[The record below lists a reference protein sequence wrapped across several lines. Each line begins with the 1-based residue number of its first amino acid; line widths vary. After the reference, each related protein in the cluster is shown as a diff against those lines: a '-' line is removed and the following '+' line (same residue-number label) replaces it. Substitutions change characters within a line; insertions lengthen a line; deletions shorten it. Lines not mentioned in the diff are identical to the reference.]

1 MRGRGHSPSPSEH
14 PAPLALTPPLAWC
27 GTVIV
32 LERPVPA
39 HRTPW
44 RPQEPAGCPVPAPPL
59 HAGGACGQC
68 PVPGRVPRGPHG
80 PALMQAGVPPQ
91 LCCGASGPLPSTW
104 RTSCSGRGDS
114 SCGCA
119 RSSPPL
125 SGHMRGGGQAAV
137 GKGRGSASGAEV
149 GASPDAKLPCSRVCP
164 SPRRGTGPSGLRLQK
179 TAAPRGPPEARVPR
193 GLAPAGG

>member
-44 RPQEPAGCPVPAPPL
+44 RPREPARCPVPAPPL

-149 GASPDAKLPCSRVCP
+149 GGIAGHEAPLLPGLPLPQTGHRALGASSAEDGGAQ
-164 SPRRGTGPSGLRLQK
+164 GP
-179 TAAPRGPPEARVPR
+179 A
-193 GLAPAGG
+193 